1 MQNTFDLAGT
11 LNLITYAQKND
22 RLQYLNDLEIPLT
35 VCGEEDSG
43 EYYIN
48 TTYTNIPENIY
59 NLLLSCRLLDKNS
72 NPPTVSNFEG
82 CSLYQNEEE
91 KYTVKFTINLKEMK
105 KSCLVEVFT
114 NIMNLYTCYIEHW
127 FMATENLPDH
137 KDIPLSKLPSK
148 LQVYINTEAET
159 TLFLQ
164 GMGTGTGI
172 TYNETEC
179 NITTDLATTAF
190 ICTDNSCTGSSS
202 SQSFSIGDE
211 FTVQVEIDGN
221 QATFFDLTPI
231 ELSIAFGDGG
241 THPPVVLG
249 EQCVHI
255 QQEEHGIAR
264 LTCTIL
270 VPGGDA
276 YLSILSRIDPVE
288 VNNRILEQRGKGE
301 CSSLKQIIGP
311 NNYCLQTDEICLK
324 KYTLFPIE
332 VVEEEEA
339 KTTEGKEEGDK
350 KWLYVGIII
359 GLSVF
364 WIILLIILAFGVRAW
379 RKRRARSPIVAS
391 SFPDVLGDLQ
401 TKPEENVLAT
411 EAPILPMRET
421 MTRSIKPKMTAM
433 MGEIR
438 LNSKTRSIK
447 PKGEQIAYPN
457 PNTSSKTRKIR
468 PRRLAPLP
476 QVAAPTED

>member
-1 MQNTFDLAGT
+1 MYQS
-11 LNLITYAQKND
+11 
-22 RLQYLNDLEIPLT
+22 
-35 VCGEEDSG
+35 EE
-43 EYYIN
+43 
-48 TTYTNIPENIY
+48 T
-59 NLLLSCRLLDKNS
+59 
-72 NPPTVSNFEG
+72 
-82 CSLYQNEEE
+82 
-91 KYTVKFTINLKEMK
+91 YTVKYTINLEEMK

-114 NIMNLYTCYIEHW
+114 GEVSGIENTMNLYTCSIEHW
-127 FMATENLPDH
+127 FIATEDLPDH
-137 KDIPLSKLPSK
+137 KDSSLSKLPSK
-148 LQVYINTEAET
+148 LQVYINKEAET
-159 TLFLQ
+159 TIFLQ
-164 GMGTGTGI
+164 GTGTGV
-172 TYNETEC
+172 TYDEEEC
-179 NITTDLATTAF
+179 NLTTDLTSTAF
-190 ICTDNSCTGSSS
+190 ICTDNTCTGSSS

-211 FTVQVEIDGN
+211 FTVQVEIEGN
-221 QATFFDLTPI
+221 QAIFFDLIPI

-288 VNNRILEQRGKGE
+288 VNNRILEQKGKGE
-301 CSSLKQIIGP
+301 CSSLREIIGP

-324 KYTLFPIE
+324 KYSLFPIDI
-332 VVEEEEA
+332 VEEEEV
-339 KTTEGKEEGDK
+339 KVIEGKEKSDK
-350 KWLYVGIII
+350 KWLYVSI

-364 WIILLIILAFGVRAW
+364 GITLLIILAVVIKAY

-391 SFPDVLGDLQ
+391 SFPEVAGDLQ
-401 TKPEENVLAT
+401 AKPEENVRAT

-433 MGEIR
+433 MGDIR